1 MFYFR
6 AKSDQSHKM
15 LNHLRFYLV
24 FWLPKCRL
32 VLSIFKFYMDK
43 VFGLC
48 SEKLGLGI
56 IYKVS
61 GANRIRETQ

>member
-32 VLSIFKFYMDK
+32 VFYMDK
-43 VFGLC
+43 VFGLH
-48 SEKLGLGI
+48 SAKLGSVI

-61 GANRIRETQ
+61 GE